1 MPLWP
6 RCTTRCKRLG
16 GNGLMGRPAISQTVF
31 RLGGEID
38 LPAMVG
44 GMRRVLQQAGCSDA
58 ESMRMVTV
66 ASELSNNI
74 IRYAGNGR
82 LTVVVT
88 QLERRVLIEITA
100 EDRGPGIPNLDAALT
115 ERFSTGGGLGLGLP
129 AVRRMVDDFQID
141 SAPGR
146 GTKVKVRRWMA

>member
-16 GNGLMGRPAISQTVF
+16 GNGLMGSPAISQTVF

-100 EDRGPGIPNLDAALT
+100 EDRGPRHPQPRCCTDRAVFYWRRAGFGP
-115 ERFSTGGGLGLGLP
+115 TGGAAHGRRLP
-129 AVRRMVDDFQID
+129 D
-141 SAPGR
+141 
-146 GTKVKVRRWMA
+146 